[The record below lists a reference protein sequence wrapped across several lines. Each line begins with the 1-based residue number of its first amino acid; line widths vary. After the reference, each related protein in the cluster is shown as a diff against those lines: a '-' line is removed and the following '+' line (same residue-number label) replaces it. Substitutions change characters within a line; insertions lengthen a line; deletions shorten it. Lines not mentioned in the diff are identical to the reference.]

1 LGGAGWS
8 KVGREYG
15 GPATVGEYAVELV
28 GVITAAESDPER
40 VVVVEGRTGL
50 GIEAEAAVCTES
62 TWADWRC
69 ECWELEVE
77 VGGDLRSSFREL
89 ETSALMEARLS
100 NRRVQCCDSA
110 WWSGFSV
117 IVVGLVVV
125 RVLAAWWCDWESLQ
139 AMNDERRLAVVEGDS
154 RAGDGLDI
162 TVASY
167 RGQSVSE

>member
-62 TWADWRC
+62 TWA
-69 ECWELEVE
+69 
-77 VGGDLRSSFREL
+77 DLRSSFREL